1 MIETLLPIGMLVVV
15 AKLAEGIFGRLGLSS
30 IVAFT
35 VTGIVLGPVS
45 GLIEPGPGLHVFL
58 GVGVFILFFL
68 VGIDEIDIQG
78 FVSTIR
84 GRFFLASAI
93 SVAISLLAALAVT
106 SDVLG
111 LDFSLNL
118 PFTPALALAGIL
130 SLSSLG
136 LVVKVLADG
145 DNLKEPIGLEIFTTV
160 FIAEM
165 LALLLVG
172 FTIGEDAYG
181 ESAGHVG
188 VVSILFLLGQ
198 IVGFTVVS
206 WLLSARVL
214 PVLIVRLQR
223 MWQTPELSF
232 GLIIGGLF
240 LVVVG
245 AEEIGLHGSM
255 GALLFGAAL
264 SGLPRQVRQ
273 DVMPGVRSTAQG
285 LFVPLF
291 FASAGLHLDLSFL
304 DLPLLTIAALV
315 AVPLLGKFAGAFLG
329 TFAARLDKPF
339 AQATGLMAKGV
350 AEIALLLV
358 LLEIGVIGQDVFSL
372 LVLIMFGYILLM
384 PMAINFAVNRAKGSH
399 RARPP
404 DAMPPSFARHALEG
418 ITANH
423 VLDRTQV
430 YPESSISIREF
441 ADHWLNPN
449 QHDYVVL
456 DNGSVAG
463 IVSLTRLRFVP
474 KGTWAATPVRNILRL
489 QTPDAR
495 QEELIEDVLKRMT
508 DNSLTV
514 IPVMD
519 EETQAFLGTV
529 SSRDVL
535 DLVILMEE
543 IAVER
548 ARRGIDPA
556 RDAAES

>member
-1 MIETLLPIGMLVVV
+1 M
-15 AKLAEGIFGRLGLSS
+15 
-30 IVAFT
+30 
-35 VTGIVLGPVS
+35 
-45 GLIEPGPGLHVFL
+45 
-58 GVGVFILFFL
+58 
-68 VGIDEIDIQG
+68 
-78 FVSTIR
+78 
-84 GRFFLASAI
+84 
-93 SVAISLLAALAVT
+93 
-106 SDVLG
+106 
-111 LDFSLNL
+111 DFSLNL

-245 AEEIGLHGSM
+245 AEEIGLHGAI

-384 PMAINFAVNRAKGSH
+384 PVAINFAVDRAKGSH
-399 RARPP
+399 RGAPPGRYAALLRPP
-404 DAMPPSFARHALEG
+404 RFGGHYGQPRLGPDAGLSRIQHIHQRIRRSLVEPEPARLRGTRQRLSGGH
-418 ITANH
+418 
-423 VLDRTQV
+423 R
-430 YPESSISIREF
+430 F
-441 ADHWLNPN
+441 AD
-449 QHDYVVL
+449 Q
-456 DNGSVAG
+456 
-463 IVSLTRLRFVP
+463 
-474 KGTWAATPVRNILRL
+474 TPVRPQGDLGGYAGPEH
-489 QTPDAR
+489 TPLADAGC
-495 QEELIEDVLKRMT
+495 
-508 DNSLTV
+508 
-514 IPVMD
+514 P
-519 EETQAFLGTV
+519 AG
-529 SSRDVL
+529 
-535 DLVILMEE
+535 
-543 IAVER
+543 R
-548 ARRGIDPA
+548 ADRRRAKTND
-556 RDAAES
+556 R